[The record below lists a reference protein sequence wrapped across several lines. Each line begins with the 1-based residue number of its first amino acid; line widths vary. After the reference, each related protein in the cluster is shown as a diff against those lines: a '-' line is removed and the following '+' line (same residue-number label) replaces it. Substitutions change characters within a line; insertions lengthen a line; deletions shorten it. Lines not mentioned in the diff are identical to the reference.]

1 MKMKL
6 KLTAILAV
14 FLFVFT
20 SCEDEPTVPSGPTG
34 LTDEVYFEEIGTVD
48 SIGLVE
54 HYELLLQQTTANNAE
69 ASPEYLALIQEQ
81 LANAE
86 EYTQECINQS
96 GANWDEGVDGK
107 GAKNRLIGYQYTTIR
122 YKSIDHNGKPVMLST
137 LVVWPYN
144 MIFANPTPQNVIIG
158 CHVTI
163 GSNAERPTN
172 YNKNTIKSDVG
183 LIACCARKRRDKE
196 ENKSNIGNLV
206 IMPDYQGY
214 GATHGE
220 VHPYLSQDLTARQ
233 VLDGVRAGI
242 KFYNQKQ
249 GKLGTNWKSVSTGYS
264 QGGSVAMAV
273 HRYIEKNNLVDEFHF
288 AGSVCGAGPYDP
300 IATLTNY
307 TNTNQLYMPVAA
319 AMMMYSMCNTNP
331 RLMGKYTINDFLSEK
346 FINSGVITRIKEKR
360 LNTDE
365 MQEQLF
371 QYSAKFEVADT
382 RTFCM
387 YRLSTDNSFYP
398 YRKDTKDS
406 ITWKPGYI
414 ATAWAKTSET
424 LHDECYNYFRFNQAP
439 QSQEKLKALQAFKA
453 ALEDN
458 VLYRDW
464 TPAHPIFLYHS
475 VADEVVVFENYQN
488 CLNAWTGSDMV
499 KGTRYNGLTKTH
511 VNYGSIFFLLHCD
524 EGLNAILD
532 NNVDKFKFDRLLYGI

>member
-183 LIACCARKRRDKE
+183 LIACCARKRGDEE

-233 VLDGVRAGI
+233 VLDGVR
-242 KFYNQKQ
+242 
-249 GKLGTNWKSVSTGYS
+249 
-264 QGGSVAMAV
+264 
-273 HRYIEKNNLVDEFHF
+273 E
-288 AGSVCGAGPYDP
+288 
-300 IATLTNY
+300 
-307 TNTNQLYMPVAA
+307 
-319 AMMMYSMCNTNP
+319 
-331 RLMGKYTINDFLSEK
+331 
-346 FINSGVITRIKEKR
+346 
-360 LNTDE
+360 
-365 MQEQLF
+365 
-371 QYSAKFEVADT
+371 
-382 RTFCM
+382 
-387 YRLSTDNSFYP
+387 
-398 YRKDTKDS
+398 
-406 ITWKPGYI
+406 
-414 ATAWAKTSET
+414 
-424 LHDECYNYFRFNQAP
+424 
-439 QSQEKLKALQAFKA
+439 
-453 ALEDN
+453 
-458 VLYRDW
+458 
-464 TPAHPIFLYHS
+464 
-475 VADEVVVFENYQN
+475 
-488 CLNAWTGSDMV
+488 
-499 KGTRYNGLTKTH
+499 
-511 VNYGSIFFLLHCD
+511 LL
-524 EGLNAILD
+524 
-532 NNVDKFKFDRLLYGI
+532 

>member
-183 LIACCARKRRDKE
+183 LIACCARKRGDKE

-346 FINSGVITRIKEKR
+346 FINSGVITRIQEKR

-382 RTFCM
+382 STFCM

-406 ITWKPGYI
+406 INWKPGYI

-424 LHDECYNYFRFNQAP
+424 LHDECYNYFRFNKAP
-439 QSQEKLKALQAFKA
+439 QSQEKLKALQAFNA

-458 VLYRDW
+458 VLYRNW

-475 VADEVVVFENYQN
+475 VADEVVVLENYQN
-488 CLNAWTGSDMV
+488 CLNAWAGSDMV
-499 KGTRYNGLTKTH
+499 KGTRYKGLTQTH
-511 VNYGSIFFLLHCD
+511 VNYGSVFFLLHCD
-524 EGLNAILD
+524 EGINAILD
-532 NNVDKFKFDRLLYGI
+532 NNVDNFKFDRLLYGI